1 MDLDQAWGCN
11 LQRNR
16 TSGYD
21 VPSSPKLIVYV
32 TVTVSGSAGNMV
44 NCLEIEP
51 YMFEP
56 VCQSGESESNDSHAD
71 TDRVGNS
78 SLLGHCPFG
87 LDVNLIF
94 KGTEAS
100 WEGTK
105 ATFHPSP
112 GAPRPV

>member
-1 MDLDQAWGCN
+1 MTVYGLPLMQSNIGVK
-11 LQRNR
+11 
-16 TSGYD
+16 S
-21 VPSSPKLIVYV
+21 VPRLVVQVVSKVLRVVSDYCTVY
-32 TVTVSGSAGNMV
+32 
-44 NCLEIEP
+44 
-51 YMFEP
+51 
-56 VCQSGESESNDSHAD
+56 
-71 TDRVGNS
+71 RVGNS

>member
-1 MDLDQAWGCN
+1 MPGHAVTLTHCRRTADCARRELVLDLSRRVGFA
-11 LQRNR
+11 
-16 TSGYD
+16 Y
-21 VPSSPKLIVYV
+21 
-32 TVTVSGSAGNMV
+32 
-44 NCLEIEP
+44 LETLR
-51 YMFEP
+51 YMYRPRIF
-56 VCQSGESESNDSHAD
+56 SL
-71 TDRVGNS
+71 DRVGNS
-78 SLLGHCPFG
+78 SLLGHWPFG

>member
-1 MDLDQAWGCN
+1 MQRFRQVATDLDQAWGCH

-21 VPSSPKLIVYV
+21 VPSSPTLIVV
-32 TVTVSGSAGNMV
+32 TVTVSGSAGNMA

-71 TDRVGNS
+71 SDSDTDGDMYR
-78 SLLGHCPFG
+78 G
-87 LDVNLIF
+87 LAHQPVQLWC
-94 KGTEAS
+94 EC
-100 WEGTK
+100 TK
-105 ATFHPSP
+105 
-112 GAPRPV
+112 